1 VSLRYYR
8 PDHVNNYEVGWKLSA
23 LNHRLQFNVAAYI
36 IRWTNVQMSVFDQN
50 ISNQTFT
57 NNLLNARIHGIEG
70 DLAWRATRE
79 LTVNSSFSYN
89 DSKVTDYVLPIS
101 ALVPLGS
108 PLAMSPKFQFS
119 VTGRYQRELANGFK
133 PFIQV
138 SVRHVSSSISSDVAN
153 TSIRWTGST
162 VTYNGVTVNNGDPIS
177 PQITSLRQGGYEML
191 DISLGVSRDKWT
203 LEVYGK
209 NLTNARRA
217 VPLADRGRIPHD
229 DRTPADGGPA
239 RFVQLLKPAR
249 GGAMR
254 GRPADQVSFFGW
266 PAENQAL
273 IREPP
278 VANSESE
285 GRALRRP
292 ASGKMLP
299 R

>member
-1 VSLRYYR
+1 VIPKANLTYKFDNGSLIYATYSEGFRPGGFNRRPCRTNTPECVSLRYYR

-209 NLTNARRA
+209 NLTNARPELFRSLTEGEYRTTTA
-217 VPLADRGRIPHD
+217 RPLTVGLRGSYN
-229 DRTPADGGPA
+229 
-239 RFVQLLKPAR
+239 F
-249 GGAMR
+249 
-254 GRPADQVSFFGW
+254 
-266 PAENQAL
+266 
-273 IREPP
+273 
-278 VANSESE
+278 
-285 GRALRRP
+285 
-292 ASGKMLP
+292 
-299 R
+299 